1 MFNFIS
7 RREKHTEKIQ
17 NLLESDIPSIE
28 LRLYSSEV
36 ISLQRQNPDVIITPA
51 LNLQRSGQY
60 WIQIVQM
67 LK

>member
-36 ISLQRQNPDVIITPA
+36 ISLQRQNPDVIITKGEPFKD
-51 LNLQRSGQY
+51 NLYRCK
-60 WIQIVQM
+60 VE
-67 LK
+67 KRK